1 MDVSTALTVVSL
13 AVALAVLLVAYW
25 QLGEAR
31 KGGRDLKAAAVALGR
46 VAELEAQAGTALTE
60 VLEQE
65 AQFAELQRQ
74 TVAELGSLLEEER
87 RGAAEAR
94 QRHRLER
101 LLALRDA
108 IETLKVADK
117 AVYLNRDPAA
127 DEPLRLVRERTIE
140 QLSTAFVAARENLPC
155 CRSLARI
162 RDGFYPGPGMVNVD
176 DARAEVGM
184 HIAGASKEL
193 EQLAATPVP

>member
-31 KGGRDLKAAAVALGR
+31 KGGRDLKAAADTLGR
-46 VAELEAQAGTALTE
+46 VAELEAQAVTALTK

-74 TVAELGSLLEEER
+74 TVAAQSALLEEER

-108 IETLKVADK
+108 VETLEVADK
-117 AVYLNRDPAA
+117 TVYLNRDLAA
-127 DEPLRLVRERTIE
+127 DEPLRLVRERSIE
-140 QLSTAFVAARENLPC
+140 QLSTAFVAAREDLPH

-162 RDGFYPGPGMVNVD
+162 RPGFHPGPGTVVVD
-176 DARAEVGM
+176 NARTEVGM
-184 HIAGASKEL
+184 HIADASKAL
-193 EQLAATPVP
+193 EQLAATPAP